1 MEQSRVLL
9 LLVPVPNISL
19 RHRCGS
25 VYSESIFSSFLSC
38 VAHIRAHREAL
49 VSLCAPC
56 FLTLSFD
63 RLQRLLGRRKNLAV
77 PRLHYRRQ
85 GGQDTVNTVEICL
98 LNDARAPCLSWPDG
112 GELGVYRRMDAFLP
126 LLDGSSIYLLS
137 QISKTFSKGTLV
149 GVCGKRSK
157 IFWRVGRVVV
167 VCSSSLFASSR
178 FVWEIIL
185 P

>member
-38 VAHIRAHREAL
+38 VAHIRAHREAV

-56 FLTLSFD
+56 FFTLSFD

-98 LNDARAPCLSWPDG
+98 HNDAGPGLTVASWVFIGEWTHFCHCLM
-112 GELGVYRRMDAFLP
+112 EVQFIYFRR
-126 LLDGSSIYLLS
+126 
-137 QISKTFSKGTLV
+137 
-149 GVCGKRSK
+149 
-157 IFWRVGRVVV
+157 
-167 VCSSSLFASSR
+167 
-178 FVWEIIL
+178 
-185 P
+185 